1 MLNINEVLNNKV
13 MEVLGGNKEMTDK
26 VISTVLKTMYEQ
38 ARKTKKAVQVRDYK
52 VAIFSTQNSMSNIKS
67 SQHIHKVAI
76 VGPDDNIFD
85 KYDLKQRIQT
95 YIENV
100 IKRYGQAYFIT
111 CPGKNALLTEFVVE
125 ACKNINKQNKK
136 PVAKSTSYIVT
147 DNTKIY
153 KTDVVFKSKDPIQ
166 NAINSADRVV
176 LLADKENIAEHHTAI
191 KDSLRVEASIRK
203 NKVKKLFLHVN
214 IAATETAT
222 VEDVK
227 TDAVEATEPVTIKDI
242 KTDTVE
248 IKEENNTKEKTVK
261 ESVTTEKIDVK
272 KEENNI
278 IKYLIKFSGAK
289 TKKVADLESKYRNII
304 KSYSK
309 KDDYEKFL
317 EICCMYIEAHAY
329 KKGYCTGGCNLT
341 SFKALV
347 KYANKNGCDAAY
359 KYFYEM
365 NNISS
370 PAGQD

>member
-52 VAIFSTQNSMSNIKS
+52 VAIFSTQNSMNIKS

-76 VGPDDNIFD
+76 IGPDDNIFD

-100 IKRYGQAYFIT
+100 IKRYKQAYFIT
-111 CPGKNALLTEFVVE
+111 CPGKNALLTECVVE

-136 PVAKSTSYIVT
+136 SVAKSTSYIVT

-214 IAATETAT
+214 IAAT

-227 TDAVEATEPVTIKDI
+227 TDA
-242 KTDTVE
+242 VE

-261 ESVTTEKIDVK
+261 ESVTTEKIDTT
-272 KEENNI
+272 KEENDT

-317 EICCMYIEAHAY
+317 ELCCMYIEAHAY

-365 NNISS
+365 NNITS

>member
-111 CPGKNALLTEFVVE
+111 CPGKNTLLTEFVIE

-176 LLADKENIAEHHTAI
+176 LLADKENIAEHHTVI

-214 IAATETAT
+214 IAVTETAT
-222 VEDVK
+222 VEDV
-227 TDAVEATEPVTIKDI
+227 

-261 ESVTTEKIDVK
+261 ESATTEKKDVI
-272 KEENNI
+272 KEEDNI
-278 IKYLIKFSGAK
+278 IEYLIEFSGTK

-359 KYFYEM
+359 KYFCEM